1 MFAKPLLKTSLALAA
16 ACTLWAGSAQATI
29 HNLVLFGT
37 VANGNFS
44 SQDFG
49 PTHFDQWLLGLE
61 DSLQNLPIT
70 VKVGD
75 TINATVNLDQLF
87 TAPGSIDVTVFG
99 FTQGGAG
106 FPMGDTSTSGSF
118 DFFDGAMLV
127 KSGSASTSTSTSTS
141 GQIAASVAF
150 FPPDNGPFTF
160 DSLTTSFTITQLS
173 GPATLNYASID
184 YSLLGPLAVPE
195 PATWAMMI
203 IGFGGVGA
211 LMRRNRRDRGL
222 AALA

>member
-49 PTHFDQWLLGLE
+49 PTHYDQWVLSLDDL
-61 DSLQNLPIT
+61 LQNLSIT
-70 VKVGD
+70 VELGD
-75 TINATVNLDQLF
+75 TINATVTLDQLF
-87 TAPGSIDVTVFG
+87 MVPGSVDVTVFG
-99 FTQGGAG
+99 LSLGGAG
-106 FPMGDTSTSGSF
+106 FPGGNTATNGSF
-118 DFFDGAMLV
+118 DFFDGMTLV
-127 KSGSASTSTSTSTS
+127 KTGSSSTGTS
-141 GQIAASVAF
+141 GQIAAGVAF
-150 FPPDNGPFTF
+150 FSPNNGAFSF
-160 DSLTTSFTITQLS
+160 DAFATRFTITELS
-173 GPATLNYASID
+173 GPATLEYASID
-184 YSLLGPLAVPE
+184 YALLSPIAVPE

-222 AALA
+222 TAFA